1 MFDWLFGI
9 WLFDQLALLGLGLRQ
24 LVVRLLMLVWV
35 EWVSWFLAMR
45 VGMRFMVAVLRIRRF
60 NSVVMVRYEI
70 YVVV

>member
-45 VGMRFMVAVLRIRRF
+45 VGMCFMVAVLRLRRF